1 MPKAA
6 AVITRRALALTQ
18 GSGHRVYLFSLQADE
33 ILKVADISRV
43 ARTNGGDLIGYQRPE
58 VKRHIDT
65 IVDYLNTED
74 PILPNAIIIALTSEV
89 TFRSSRGPNVR
100 DGVAAAGTLE
110 IRIPGPNEPKP
121 GWIVDGQQRTVALS
135 KAKNRS
141 YPVPVTAF
149 VSDAIDLQRDQFLR
163 INNTHPLPRGLVS
176 ELLPQISTPI
186 SPRLSARK
194 LPAALVDQL
203 NRDKAS
209 PFFNL
214 IRRASDPAGQRRAA
228 VVTDTSLIN
237 ALEESLNSPSGCLFS
252 YRNIATSETDI
263 EGIWALLLCYWGAV
277 KDTFPGAWAKPSTQS
292 RLMHGV
298 GIRAIGRL
306 MDRVMSSVKATDEN
320 TPGRVRADLRLIA
333 PYCRWTEGQW
343 EGLGSAKWNDFQN
356 VPRHIQ
362 MLSNY
367 LIRLYVQV
375 RSET

>member
-1 MPKAA
+1 MPKAP

-18 GSGHRVYLFSLQADE
+18 GSGHRVYLFTLQADE

-65 IVDYLNTED
+65 IVDYLNTDD
-74 PILPNAIIIALTSEV
+74 PILPNAIIMALTSEV
-89 TFRSSRGPNVR
+89 IFRSSRGPNVR

-110 IRIPGPNEPKP
+110 IRVPGPHEPKP

-135 KAKNRS
+135 KARNGT

-149 VSDAIDLQRDQFLR
+149 VSDTVDLQRDQFLR

-203 NRDKAS
+203 NLDRAS
-209 PFFNL
+209 PFFKL
-214 IRRASDPAGQRRAA
+214 IRRASDPPGQRRAA

-252 YRNIATSETDI
+252 YRNIATGETDI
-263 EGIWALLLCYWGAV
+263 EGIWALLLCYWTAV
-277 KDTFPGAWAKPSTQS
+277 KDNFPSAWGKPSTQS

-298 GIRAIGRL
+298 GIRAMGRL
-306 MDRVMSSVKATDEN
+306 MDRVMSSVKATDGN
-320 TPGRVRADLRLIA
+320 APARVRTDLRLIA
-333 PYCRWTEGQW
+333 PYCRWMDGQW
-343 EGLGSAKWNDFQN
+343 EGLGGAKWNDFQN

-375 RSET
+375 RTET